1 MLKSVWF
8 STAIREG
15 STPPGTLTGAIA
27 DAFSAMAQQQP
38 GVEALTA
45 WGRSMLL
52 ECNPHGETG
61 ALALAQ
67 CSVVGAAAAQ
77 RHGAMS

>member
-1 MLKSVWF
+1 M
-8 STAIREG
+8 E
-15 STPPGTLTGAIA
+15 
-27 DAFSAMAQQQP
+27 QQQP

-52 ECNPHGETG
+52 ECSPHGETG

>member
-1 MLKSVWF
+1 
-8 STAIREG
+8 
-15 STPPGTLTGAIA
+15 
-27 DAFSAMAQQQP
+27 MAQQQP

-45 WGRSMLL
+45 WGRSVLP
-52 ECNPHGETG
+52 ECRAQGEAG